1 MNILLTGGS
10 GYVGKS
16 LINQLAKNKLFNI
29 FSVVRT
35 KSDLPKNVKAID
47 YDSDFKENIIKSN
60 PDFVIHLASYLTSSS
75 EIEETNKL
83 IQANITFG
91 TVLLDALKVCNIKL
105 FINTG
110 SYSEYHFNT
119 GDLNPTYFYS
129 ATKTAFRSI
138 LKYYSELKKFKV
150 VHVIPYTIY
159 GGVYTKM
166 KILDILFGSL
176 DSNEKI
182 KLSPGLQ
189 LLDFIHISDVV
200 DFYIHVIEN
209 SHILQHHESYHLGSG
224 RVINLQEL
232 AIKIEK
238 LTGKK
243 IQAQWGA
250 QIQRERDTTYACAPI
265 AKLKETLN
273 WNPKISL
280 DEGLKMYYLNIIKNE
295 RSNNK
300 D

>member
-10 GYVGKS
+10 GYVGKN
-16 LINQLAKNKLFNI
+16 LINQLAKNTSFNI
-29 FSVVRT
+29 FSVIRT
-35 KSDLPKNVKAID
+35 KIDLPKNVKAIN
-47 YDSDFKENIIKSN
+47 YDSNFKENIIKSN
-60 PDFVIHLASYLTSSS
+60 PDIIVHLASYLTSSS

-91 TVLLDALKVCNIKL
+91 TVLLDALKACKIKL

-110 SYSEYHFNT
+110 SFSEYHFNT

-182 KLSPGLQ
+182 KLSSGLQ

-200 DFYIHVIEN
+200 DFYIHLIEN
-209 SHILQHHESYHLGSG
+209 SHILQHHENYHLGSG

-232 AIKIEK
+232 AIKIEQ

-250 QIQRERDTTYACAPI
+250 QIQRERDTIYACAPI
-265 AKLKETLN
+265 ANLKETLN

-280 DEGLKMYYLNIIKNE
+280 DEGLKMYYQNIIKNE